1 LPELPLLRVGIS
13 HVLPHAR
20 LQEGLPVNKFLEV
33 VAVIEAI
40 SLRLAAL
47 ILLLA
52 ALFVFVRHA
61 LGL

>member
-1 LPELPLLRVGIS
+1 MDKILAFIT
-13 HVLPHAR
+13 
-20 LQEGLPVNKFLEV
+20 
-33 VAVIEAI
+33 AVEMI

-47 ILLLA
+47 ALLLA

>member
-1 LPELPLLRVGIS
+1 VE
-13 HVLPHAR
+13 
-20 LQEGLPVNKFLEV
+20 KFLAA
-33 VAVIEAI
+33 VAVIETI

-52 ALFVFVRHA
+52 ALFVFVRNA

>member
-1 LPELPLLRVGIS
+1 MLVVG
-13 HVLPHAR
+13 R
-20 LQEGLPVNKFLEV
+20 LSPVNKFLEV
-33 VAVIEAI
+33 MAAIEAV

>member
-1 LPELPLLRVGIS
+1 MSKFPPGVECCS
-13 HVLPHAR
+13 
-20 LQEGLPVNKFLEV
+20 QEVIPVDKFLEV
-33 VAVIEAI
+33 VAAIEAI

-52 ALFVFVRHA
+52 ALFVFVRQA

>member
-1 LPELPLLRVGIS
+1 M
-13 HVLPHAR
+13 
-20 LQEGLPVNKFLEV
+20 NKFLEV
-33 VAVIEAI
+33 VAMIEAV

-52 ALFVFVRHA
+52 ALFVFVRHT